1 MNIHFKQCMFIKLEQ
16 KVPKFYLLCMLL
28 NNAYP
33 RPSRLARRFR
43 CGGTVPKTT
52 KQKSNKQDLIRPG
65 RPHTDNSRPPG
76 PSPKVQ
82 ASVSVHD
89 RERLRAAAQTAGIS
103 ETDLVRRALSYFLNQ
118 IEQKKITLI

>member
-1 MNIHFKQCMFIKLEQ
+1 M
-16 KVPKFYLLCMLL
+16 
-28 NNAYP
+28 
-33 RPSRLARRFR
+33 
-43 CGGTVPKTT
+43 PKTT
-52 KQKSNKQDLIRPG
+52 KQKSNPKQDLIRQG
-65 RPHTDNSRPPG
+65 RPHADNLRPPG

-89 RERLRAAAQTAGIS
+89 RERLRAAAQMAGIS